1 MEQENHKIDFKK
13 MFITAIL
20 WLIAIFCIM
29 LLMIRC
35 SASHHLKVADK
46 HIKKAIDKGA
56 TITPDTLY
64 KYVYDT
70 DTIYDEKTNTF
81 TITHNVI
88 DSVPYLVTEKIYV
101 PMSRQERLKY
111 RDSLSHIRDLYE
123 LQSKRLKEAQKQ
135 KTKIIKIEQKTKSKT
150 SVANIVRNLLWLLV
164 ALSVVYVLIKLF
176 PKL

>member
-1 MEQENHKIDFKK
+1 MEQENHKIDFMR
-13 MFITAIL
+13 MFITAIV
-20 WLIAIFCIM
+20 WLTALFSVM
-29 LLMIRC
+29 FLMTRC

-46 HIKKAIDKGA
+46 HIKKAIEKGA
-56 TITPDTLY
+56 VITPDTLY

-70 DTIYDEKTNTF
+70 DTIYDVETNTY
-81 TITHNVI
+81 TITKHIV

-135 KTKIIKIEQKTKSKT
+135 RTKIVKIEQKTKSKT